1 MQLIHKAEYLSAHR
15 TEVGKWPAEALALNL
30 KLLCALYVPRGALPA
45 HTHDSLTPP
54 AYVVLTTQA
63 LNIINILDMLL
74 RQEKL

>member
-30 KLLCALYVPRGALPA
+30 KLLCSVSPRGVARA
-45 HTHDSLTPP
+45 HTHDSLATP

-74 RQEKL
+74 SQEKL